1 MRSDWALLLVAR
13 GLRAFGFGFAAVLVG
28 LHLEHA
34 GLSPVLIGLT
44 VGLGLASASLTG
56 LGAVVFA
63 VRFGR
68 RATLAV
74 TGLLMAVTGLDLA
87 LATQP
92 SLLVLAGV
100 TGMLGAGNLDLG
112 PFAPI
117 EQTAVAEVATPQ
129 QRNLA
134 FGRYALIGGLFN
146 AGGGLA
152 AGFASFANLRVFFL
166 LYAALGVATAVIPAF
181 ISRRAESDVRAPAF
195 GALRRRETTRVLAG
209 LAALFAL
216 DSFAGGF
223 VVNAV
228 ISYWLHVRFGASPQ
242 VLGPVFAALAF
253 LQSISFEVSARLST
267 RIGLINTMVFTH
279 LPSNVLL
286 LFVAFSPTL
295 AWAVGLLLARFLLSQ
310 MDVPARQAYVVSIVP
325 REDRAAALAVTGAVR
340 GVAQAFGPV
349 LSGVAIGAAVFGLPF
364 YAGGGLKI
372 GYDLALF
379 AAFRNRRA
387 DHEI

>member
-134 FGRYALIGGLFN
+134 FGRYAWGPLQRGRRSGRWLRELRQPACLLPSLCGARRGDRRHPGIHQPASRIRRARACIRRPSATRDDACACR
-146 AGGGLA
+146 AGGVVRPRLVRRRLCRERGHQLLA
-152 AGFASFANLRVFFL
+152 ARSLRSKPAGPRACVCGAGVPPIDL
-166 LYAALGVATAVIPAF
+166 L
-181 ISRRAESDVRAPAF
+181 
-195 GALRRRETTRVLAG
+195 
-209 LAALFAL
+209 
-216 DSFAGGF
+216 
-223 VVNAV
+223 
-228 ISYWLHVRFGASPQ
+228 
-242 VLGPVFAALAF
+242 
-253 LQSISFEVSARLST
+253 
-267 RIGLINTMVFTH
+267 
-279 LPSNVLL
+279 
-286 LFVAFSPTL
+286 
-295 AWAVGLLLARFLLSQ
+295 
-310 MDVPARQAYVVSIVP
+310 
-325 REDRAAALAVTGAVR
+325 
-340 GVAQAFGPV
+340 
-349 LSGVAIGAAVFGLPF
+349 
-364 YAGGGLKI
+364 
-372 GYDLALF
+372 
-379 AAFRNRRA
+379 
-387 DHEI
+387 

>member
-74 TGLLMAVTGLDLA
+74 TGLLMAVTGFDLA

-134 FGRYALIGGLFN
+134 FGRYAVWPLASRAPPTCVSSSFFMRRSAWGRPSSRHSS
-146 AGGGLA
+146 AGEPNPTCARLHSAPFGDA
-152 AGFASFANLRVFFL
+152 RRRVCL
-166 LYAALGVATAVIPAF
+166 PGWRRCSPSTRSPAAL
-181 ISRRAESDVRAPAF
+181 S
-195 GALRRRETTRVLAG
+195 
-209 LAALFAL
+209 
-216 DSFAGGF
+216 
-223 VVNAV
+223 
-228 ISYWLHVRFGASPQ
+228 
-242 VLGPVFAALAF
+242 
-253 LQSISFEVSARLST
+253 
-267 RIGLINTMVFTH
+267 
-279 LPSNVLL
+279 
-286 LFVAFSPTL
+286 
-295 AWAVGLLLARFLLSQ
+295 
-310 MDVPARQAYVVSIVP
+310 
-325 REDRAAALAVTGAVR
+325 
-340 GVAQAFGPV
+340 
-349 LSGVAIGAAVFGLPF
+349 
-364 YAGGGLKI
+364 
-372 GYDLALF
+372 
-379 AAFRNRRA
+379 
-387 DHEI
+387 